1 MKQHLS
7 KTEQACIKKFLSLP
21 DKQFEEE
28 LFIILNVDKHSKKNT
43 PLGAIDK
50 KRLQEIDK
58 NINIK
63 DVISRAN
70 TLQRVKKKLSN

>member
-7 KTEQACIKKFLSLP
+7 KAEKACIKKFLSLP

-43 PLGAIDK
+43 PLGAIDN
-50 KRLQEIDK
+50 KRFQEIDK

-70 TLQRVKKKLSN
+70 ALQKVKKKLSN